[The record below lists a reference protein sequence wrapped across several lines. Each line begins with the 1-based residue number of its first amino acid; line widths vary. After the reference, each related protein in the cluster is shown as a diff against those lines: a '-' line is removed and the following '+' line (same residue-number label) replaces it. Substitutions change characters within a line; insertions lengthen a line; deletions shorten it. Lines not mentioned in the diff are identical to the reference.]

1 MTIPEFLT
9 ALPQVCRP
17 WYLVQAGNTDSY
29 LLRTY
34 SPKLLCPIEAL
45 AEHLAYPEVSFM
57 GSGYYLDLSSHDI
70 RQIASAADVTS
81 TWFSPWNSVLRE
93 KLLAATGFR
102 PIAHLS

>member
-9 ALPQVCRP
+9 ALPQVCKP
-17 WYLVQAGNTDSY
+17 WHLVQVQSTDTY

-45 AEHLAYPEVSFM
+45 ARHLAYPEVSFM
-57 GSGYYLDLSSHDI
+57 GSGYYLSLSSYDI
-70 RQIASAADVTS
+70 RQIANAADCQF